1 MVFVPIFF
9 AACFFFWALCSCAVL
24 TLRGTYRGEYQK
36 ACWVVLSLR
45 FILLFYGFVTFM
57 TSVLLYLKIRNVIN
71 TYQIAFIPL
80 IIANAVATIY
90 SLLFILFDASSVWT
104 QKADFRHS
112 DGRDVAIFVFVHSFS
127 FTIFTIFLALRLD
140 YVVDWNWGPIFL
152 PLFTSHILSIIRS
165 CWRIGDVT
173 DIHFFKCG
181 QFVSTVLLII
191 FEIMLCIALNLH
203 ENDGLETR
211 YLVITI
217 FPSILL
223 TCCLPC
229 TIYCVYHDCCAYA
242 RRGMRGSGYRTE
254 TYSLANSYSRVKLK
268 RGPTN

>member
-9 AACFFFWALCSCAVL
+9 AAVFILWALCSCAIL

-36 ACWVVLSLR
+36 VCYVILSLR
-45 FILLFYGFVTFM
+45 FILFFYGLM
-57 TSVLLYLKIRNVIN
+57 ILGTSILIYLKIRNVIN
-71 TYQIAFIPL
+71 SYQLTFTPL
-80 IIANAVATIY
+80 IIANVITTIY
-90 SLLFILFDASSVWT
+90 SLLFIVFDASSVWT
-104 QKADFRHS
+104 QKTDFQHS
-112 DGRDVAIFVFVHSFS
+112 AGRDVAIFVFVHSFS
-127 FTIFTIFLALRLD
+127 FTFFTAFLALRLD
-140 YVVDWNWGPIFL
+140 SVIDWNWGPIFL
-152 PLFTSHILSIIRS
+152 PLFASHVLSIIRS

-203 ENDGLETR
+203 EHNQLETN
-211 YLVITI
+211 YLIITLV
-217 FPSILL
+217 PSVLL

-229 TIYCVYHDCCAYA
+229 TIYCIYHDCCAYA

-254 TYSLANSYSRVKLK
+254 TYV
-268 RGPTN
+268 PWQTHTVV